1 MDMYGFWRS
10 QATFRLRVA
19 LNLKGIDYREIPID
33 LDAGAQNAPDFRH
46 VNPLGA
52 VPALM
57 VDGAPLVQSLAILE
71 YIEETHPEPALLPT
85 DPIGRARVRSL
96 AAIAASDTHPL
107 IVPRIKAYLTEH
119 AGFDAAR
126 WKAWQTQWFT
136 AGLQGYEAR
145 LSREPA
151 TGSSACHG
159 DGVTIADIC
168 LVGLAVGAEGF
179 KIAVPGIP
187 TVDRIVAACR
197 DQPAFAKAKASNQS
211 DYPR

>member
-19 LNLKGIDYREIPID
+19 LNLKGIAYREIPIN
-33 LDAGAQNAPDFRH
+33 LDAGEQNAPDFRAI
-46 VNPLGA
+46 NPLGA

-57 VDGAPLVQSLAILE
+57 IDGAPLVQSLAILE
-71 YIEETHPEPALLPT
+71 YIEETHPEPALMPP

-145 LSREPA
+145 LAREPS
-151 TGSSACHG
+151 TGRYCHG
-159 DGVTIADIC
+159 DRVTIADIC

-179 KIAVPGIP
+179 KIAVAGIP
-187 TVDRIVAACR
+187 TVDRIVATCR
-197 DQPAFAKAKASNQS
+197 DAPAFARAKASNQS
-211 DYPR
+211 DYPG